1 MSKNAIY
8 FVAFVMYNITDIK
21 FLDWRPF
28 MKDKKMI
35 ATQIDLARRK
45 ENKAQ
50 ICAFLDHIAKFGYN
64 TVFFYLED
72 RIKTKS
78 YPYAKD
84 EESYTPDEM
93 RELVAYAGKLGIEV
107 IPVVSNQSHT
117 ERFLSHEELLPM
129 AELYGN
135 IKGRFNEAGN
145 AYYHLTCT
153 ENPLTYEFF
162 NEYYRE
168 ISEIFPS
175 KYFHVGLD
183 EGFDIASCERCKA
196 RFLKEGNFDGIFL
209 DHVKRTND
217 VIRSLGKTMM
227 LWDDM
232 FHLMEDSTLKEV
244 PKDVIMVS
252 WNYDYIDRAVPGQ
265 FRNNYRREL
274 FREYD
279 RLGIKYIPACWSNF
293 DYNIDT
299 LTALGERFSPMGY
312 LATTWQMSPEP
323 LIYNYISLAYAGL
336 LWNGILTDDPDARLK
351 KAVRETVGG
360 ELTDGQAATLGMIA
374 TKVYANRAPRHFY
387 MMDGTLVRRNV
398 NFDEENKLDRMLYD
412 AIKDVPLN
420 NKFVDF
426 YKGRIKNSLN
436 FYRQYVLAQKLYDY
450 LCDLIDIDKDKLVSD
465 LSALRDDFLLDI
477 ENWDEEWKIYREG
490 IPADYVEDGE
500 VILADMDKLIEW
512 AKSAEKGQKGALDM
526 YLLLPDKS
534 VRALTELSVEYE
546 DGTAETLGKGL
557 YKPYATSCYNIAE
570 KGPYVYN
577 VTFLTAPK
585 PIRKFTVSVRSFG
598 SQYINFFA
606 QRIGKDTYVPESV
619 DSFGKVQNPDRLL
632 THDNLP
638 CEIGEGNMMLPF
650 KTPSLADDKHGVK
663 VTLIKD

>member
-1 MSKNAIY
+1 
-8 FVAFVMYNITDIK
+8 
-21 FLDWRPF
+21 
-28 MKDKKMI
+28 MKKRII

-45 ENKAQ
+45 ENKAE
-50 ICAFLDHIAKFGYN
+50 ICAFIDHIAKFGYN

-78 YPYAKD
+78 YPYSPD
-84 EESYTPDEM
+84 EESYTPEEM
-93 RELVAYAGKLGIEV
+93 RELVAYAEKQGIEI

-117 ERFLSHEELLPM
+117 ERFLSHKELLPT

-135 IKGRFNEAGN
+135 IKGRFNEAGY

-153 ENPLTYEFF
+153 ENPKTYEFF

-227 LWDDM
+227 MWDDM
-232 FHLMEDSTLKEV
+232 FHLMEDSALKEV

-279 RLGIKYIPACWSNF
+279 RLGLKYIPACWSNF
-293 DYNIDT
+293 DFNIDT

-312 LATTWQMSPEP
+312 LATTWQMGSEP
-323 LIYNYISLAYAGL
+323 LLYNYISLAYAGL
-336 LWNGILTDDPDARLK
+336 LWNGILADEPDLRLK
-351 KAVRETVGG
+351 KAVRDTLGT
-360 ELTDGQAATLGMIA
+360 ELSDAEAATLGMIA

-387 MMDGTLVRRNV
+387 MMNGALVRRNV

-412 AIKDVPLN
+412 LILGMKSDGGII
-420 NKFVDF
+420 DF
-426 YKGRIKNSLN
+426 YKGRIKNTIN
-436 FYRQYVLAQKLYDY
+436 MYRQYSLAQKLYDY
-450 LCDLIDIDKDKLVSD
+450 LSSQIELDKSRLVEE
-465 LSALRDDFLLDI
+465 LTELKKDFILDI
-477 ENWDEEWKIYREG
+477 KNWEREWKIYREG
-490 IPADYVEDGE
+490 IPDDYIETGE
-500 VILADMDKLIEW
+500 ALLSDMDTLIEW
-512 AKSAEKGQKGALDM
+512 AKSAEKGQNGALDM

-534 VRALTELSVEYE
+534 VRALTEIKVEYI
-546 DGTAETLGKGL
+546 DGECSTLGTGL

-585 PIRKFTVSVRSFG
+585 PISNITVSVNSFG
-598 SQYINFFA
+598 SQYINYFI
-606 QRIGKDTYVPESV
+606 QRIGKDTYSPESV
-619 DSFGKVQNPDRLL
+619 KTFGKVQNSDRLL
-632 THDNLP
+632 SHDNLP
-638 CEIGEGNMMLPF
+638 CEIGEGNMLLPF
-650 KTPSLADDKHGVK
+650 KKPSLADERHGV
-663 VTLIKD
+663 VITLKKD